1 MRVVVTGASG
11 FIGSQLSALLRSM
24 NEEVTE
30 IDLPHCDIN
39 DTARLTRVLDDIR
52 PVHVYHLAAQASVQK
67 SWEDPTQTWLTNAWG
82 TLSLLRAVRSACP
95 GARTI
100 VMSSASVFD
109 GARLDSPIGE
119 ERVPAPVSPYG
130 ASKLAVESMAR
141 HYVTR
146 HGLPAIVIRPFNVIG
161 PAQGADYLL
170 PSLSRR
176 LASAKRSGGTHISV
190 GNLDA
195 RRDYLDVRDAVRG
208 LRMLMDRGNPGEVYN
223 LCSGIGVPVRT
234 IVQTMI
240 SLVDPRLQY
249 RQDPGLN
256 RGADAPSLIGDT
268 RKTWLRTGWRASTP
282 LATSLADIL
291 GTAGVIT
298 SEEGWSPLRPQATQ
312 LRGDHSADDRVR
324 GGSA

>member
-11 FIGSQLSALLRSM
+11 FIGSQLCVLLRSM

-39 DTARLTRVLDDIR
+39 DTARLTRVLQEVR
-52 PVHVYHLAAQASVQK
+52 PARVYHLAAQASVRR
-67 SWEDPTQTWLTNAWG
+67 SWEDPVQTWLTNAWG

-109 GARLDSPIGE
+109 GSRLDAPIDE

-141 HYVTR
+141 HHLTR
-146 HGLPAIVIRPFNVIG
+146 NGLATIVVRPFNVIG
-161 PAQGADYLL
+161 PAQGADYLV
-170 PSLSRR
+170 PSLTRR
-176 LASAKRSGGTHISV
+176 LAAAKRSGGTRIDV

-208 LRMLMDRGNPGEVYN
+208 LRVLMERGSPGEVYN

-234 IVQTMI
+234 VVETMI
-240 SLVDPRLQY
+240 SLVDPRLRY

-268 RKTWLRTGWRASTP
+268 RKTWSRTGWQASTP
-282 LATSLADIL
+282 LAVSLADIL
-291 GTAGVIT
+291 RAAGVLT
-298 SEEGWSPLRPQATQ
+298 SGERVVTASIG
-312 LRGDHSADDRVR
+312 GDTTPR
-324 GGSA
+324 